1 MQPWRLGAMA
11 GIVLLV
17 GTLAGQEASQA
28 PQKGKIKKIDADKS
42 TLTISVDGKDQDL
55 LVAAETKVMDAANKQ
70 IENPFKEKTF
80 IVGAAVMFKAEQRD
94 GKNVLAES
102 DRELNAA
109 ARAHGSPGSS
119 IDREDTWRLNFVG
132 DDRCGPGL

>member
-94 GKNVLAES
+94 GKNVL
-102 DRELNAA
+102 
-109 ARAHGSPGSS
+109 
-119 IDREDTWRLNFVG
+119 VG
-132 DDRCGPGL
+132 VRIIPQ